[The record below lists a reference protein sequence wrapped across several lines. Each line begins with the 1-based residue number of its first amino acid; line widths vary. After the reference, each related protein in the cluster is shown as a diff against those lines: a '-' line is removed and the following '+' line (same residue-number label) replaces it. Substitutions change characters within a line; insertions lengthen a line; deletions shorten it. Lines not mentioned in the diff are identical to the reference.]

1 MGFVNFIERNFIL
14 VLALS
19 LLTSYFVPGISN
31 YLLHS
36 IPFLLALTIFFMG
49 LNLEFEE
56 LFATVRKPKALI
68 VGISAQYLFMPL
80 IAFLVAKAFN
90 LPAEFAIGLMLVGA
104 APGGV
109 ASNVMVYL
117 ARADLPL
124 SVAMTFISTFIAPVV
139 MPVMMLIYAQ
149 SWVKIDFWSLLSS
162 AVEVVLLPI
171 ILGVFFKRT
180 FPGFSSR
187 LNKITPSMAILAV
200 CLIVT
205 VMFDVNYQKLATYDQ
220 DLVSGWSLLRI
231 VAAIITHNVVGIVA
245 AYYFARLFLR
255 EQKQLRAIAIE
266 SSLQNAGLAMVLVS
280 LHFAPLAAVPCMFSA
295 ILHLIFAATLAGY
308 WKNH

>member
-1 MGFVNFIERNFIL
+1 MGFIKFIESNFIL
-14 VLALS
+14 VLVFS
-19 LLTSYFVPGISN
+19 LVSSYFAPGLSD
-31 YLLHS
+31 YLLGS
-36 IPFLLALTIFFMG
+36 IPLLLALTIFFMG
-49 LNLEFEE
+49 LNLEFKD
-56 LFATVRKPKALI
+56 LLTTVRKPKALI

-80 IAFLVAKAFN
+80 IAFLVAKAFA

-139 MPVMMLIYAQ
+139 MPLMMLIYAQ
-149 SWVKIDFWSLLSS
+149 SWVQINFWSLLGS

-171 ILGVFFKRT
+171 ILGVFFKKL
-180 FPGFSSR
+180 FPKFSTR
-187 LNKITPSMAILAV
+187 LNKITAVLAILAV

-205 VMFDVNYQKLATYDQ
+205 VMFDLNYQKLATYDQ
-220 DLVSGWSLLRI
+220 DLVSGWSLLKI
-231 VAAIITHNVVGIVA
+231 VVAIITHNVIGIVA
-245 AYYFARLFLR
+245 AYYFARLFLKDI
-255 EQKQLRAIAIE
+255 KQLRAIAIE

-295 ILHLIFAATLAGY
+295 ILHLIFAATLAAY
-308 WKNH
+308 WQKH